1 MLKAIVR
8 TALHRKGII
17 LALVAALLGYGVYS
31 LTQAKYDVFPEFAP
45 PVVSIRTEAP
55 GLSPEQVELLVTQPI
70 EFAINGVT
78 GIQTMMSKSLQGL
91 SDVQLVFNP
100 RSNVYLDRQLV
111 SEQLATLE
119 GRLPAGVQAPII
131 SPLTSSTGDV
141 MELGLTMAASST
153 PRAAGEETGATN
165 SLMQLRTAADW
176 VIEPTLRAV
185 RGVANVAIWGGK
197 IKQYQIQ
204 FIPARLMQYGLSVN
218 QVLAAARRATGVRGG
233 GFISTANQRFILRPE
248 GQSLT
253 VQELARTVVVH
264 HNGAN
269 VTLGQVAHV
278 VEAPEPAIG
287 AALVDGKPG
296 IVMRVNE
303 QYGANTLAV
312 SERIDQ
318 ALDGLRPALHRQ
330 GIQLDVNLFRPAS
343 FIQTALGNLRSSLA
357 IGAILVVIVIFLFL
371 FDFRTAAISCTA
383 IPLSLLAAV
392 TVMDHMGYT
401 LNTMTLGGLAIAIG
415 EVVDDA
421 VIDVEN
427 ILRRLRENRH
437 TVNPRPVLPVILDAS
452 IEVRSAVVYATFTV
466 ALVFVPILMM
476 SGVAGAIFRPLGVA
490 YILSVLASLLVA
502 LTVTPALCLV
512 LLGRKILARQDPPLV
527 RLLKGGYRHVLL
539 FVERVPA
546 LVVVGVVALTVA
558 GIAVL
563 PTFRSAFLPPF
574 HEGEFIVHMVGL
586 PGSSLENS
594 LRVGKQVTGA
604 LMKVPYV
611 ETVGQKAGRA
621 DLSSTRGPYQS
632 EIDVAL
638 KPHLNGVQNAEALTE
653 IRRALA
659 PFPGFTFTV
668 NTFLKERMEEIISGY
683 TAAVVL
689 NIYGPHLSVLDQKA
703 QQVAQVL
710 RSIPGARA
718 VRIQSPPGTPQVI
731 VRLLPAQLERWGFQ
745 SVSVLDSVQTAFGG
759 LDVGQIY
766 QGNEVFNVNVVL
778 DAAERRSP
786 TDVAAL
792 PLESPAGNYVPLGKL
807 ADVYEQ
813 SGRYVILHGGGR
825 RVQTITLDVS
835 GRSPNSFVRQAG
847 QAIRT
852 RVKLP
857 ADTYFQFAGTA
868 EAQAKS
874 HRELLV
880 HSALAALLIIIL
892 LSVVMMNYRNLLL
905 VMANLP
911 FALVGGV
918 LVAFATGTPL
928 SLGALI
934 GFITLF
940 GITLRN
946 SIMMISHYE
955 HLVSEEGMTWG
966 LEAAIRGAS
975 ERLAP
980 ILMTALVTGLGLLP
994 LALGGGDPGREIEGP
1009 MAIVILGGLIT
1020 STILNLLV
1028 LPTLSLRYGRF
1039 EKSDTGD

>member
-1 MLKAIVR
+1 MLKAIVQ
-8 TALHRKGII
+8 TSLHRKGII
-17 LALVAALLGYGVYS
+17 LALAAAMLGYVIYS
-31 LTQAKYDVFPEFAP
+31 LRQAGYDVFPEFAP

-70 EFAINGVT
+70 EFTINGVT
-78 GIQTMMSKSLQGL
+78 GIQSMMSKSLQGL
-91 SDVQLVFNP
+91 SSVQLVFNP
-100 RSNVYLDRQLV
+100 DSNVYLDRQLV
-111 SEQLATLE
+111 SEQLATLD
-119 GRLPAGVQAPII
+119 GRLPVGVQAPVI

-141 MELGLTMAASST
+141 LELGVTSNT
-153 PRAAGEETGATN
+153 I

-176 VIEPTLRAV
+176 VIKPTLRAV
-185 RGVANVAIWGGK
+185 RGVANVAIWGGQV
-197 IKQYQIQ
+197 KQYQVQ
-204 FIPARLMQYGLSVN
+204 FIPRRLMQYDLSVN
-218 QVLAAARRATGVRGG
+218 QVLAAARQATGLRGS
-233 GFISTANQRFILRPE
+233 GFINTSNQRIVLQTE

-253 VQELARTVVVH
+253 TGELAHTVLVH
-264 HNGAN
+264 HNGIN
-269 VTLGQVAHV
+269 VTLGEVAHV
-278 VEAPEPAIG
+278 VEAPQPAIG
-287 AALVDGKPG
+287 AALVDGKRG
-296 IVMRVNE
+296 VIMRVNE

-312 SERIDQ
+312 SQRIDQ
-318 ALDGLRPALHRQ
+318 ALNGLRPALHRQ
-330 GIQLDVNLFRPAS
+330 GINLDARLFRPAS
-343 FIQTALGNLRSSLA
+343 FIDAALSNLRSSLTV
-357 IGAILVVIVIFLFL
+357 GAILVVIVILLFL

-383 IPLSLLAAV
+383 IPLSLLAAI
-392 TVMDHMGYT
+392 TVMVHMGYT

-437 TVNPRPVLPVILDAS
+437 AENPRPVIPVVLDAS
-452 IEVRSAVVYATFTV
+452 LEVRSAVVYATFTV

-476 SGVAGAIFRPLGVA
+476 SGIAGAIFRPLGVI
-490 YILSVLASLLVA
+490 YILSVMASLLVA
-502 LTVTPALCLV
+502 LTVTPALCL
-512 LLGRKILARQDPPLV
+512 LFLGRKTLAKQEPPLV
-527 RLLKGGYRHVLL
+527 RWLKAGYRRVLL

-546 LVVVGVVALTVA
+546 LVVAGVVVLTLA

-563 PTFRSAFLPPF
+563 PTFSSAFLPPF
-574 HEGEFIVHMVGL
+574 HEGEFIVHMIGL
-586 PGSSLENS
+586 PGSSLADS
-594 LRVGKQVTGA
+594 LRVGRQVSDA
-604 LMKVPYV
+604 LMKVTYV

-638 KPHLNGVQNAEALTE
+638 KPHLNGRQNAK
-653 IRRALA
+653 ALA
-659 PFPGFTFTV
+659 DIRTALARFPGFTFAV

-683 TAAVVL
+683 SSAVVL
-689 NIYGPHLSVLDQKA
+689 NLYGAHLSVLDQKA

-710 RSIPGARA
+710 RSIPGAQA
-718 VRIQSPPGTPQVI
+718 VRVQSPPGTPQLI

-745 SVSVLDSVQTAFGG
+745 PVSVLDTVETAFGG
-759 LDVGQIY
+759 TDVGQVY
-766 QGNEVFNVNVVL
+766 QGNEVFNVNVRL
-778 DAAERRSP
+778 DAAERHRP

-792 PLESPAGNYVPLGKL
+792 PLDSPAGNYVPLGKL
-807 ADVYEQ
+807 ADVYER
-813 SGRYVILHGGGR
+813 SGRYVILHDGGR

-835 GRSPNSFVRQAG
+835 GRSPDSFVRQAQ
-847 QAIRT
+847 QAIET

-857 ADTYFQFAGTA
+857 ADAYFQFTGTA
-868 EAQAKS
+868 QAQAKS
-874 HRELLV
+874 HQELLV

-892 LSVVMMNYRNLLL
+892 LSIVMMNYRNLLL
-905 VMANLP
+905 AMANLP

-955 HLVSEEGMTWG
+955 HLVSMEGTEWG

-994 LALGGGDPGREIEGP
+994 LALGSGDPGREIEGP
-1009 MAIVILGGLIT
+1009 MAIVILGGLFT
-1020 STILNLLV
+1020 STALNLLV
-1028 LPTLSLRYGRF
+1028 LPTLSLWYGRF
-1039 EKSDTGD
+1039 EKSTGDAK